1 MVRIYP
7 IEPHVDR
14 DMKKALILAVATL
27 FLSACDNQDSASIKA
42 DDAPKAQAQSAK
54 FTCVNGNIS
63 TECEIIAGDQ
73 LGSGKWRHAKLNM
86 SGSDASLNIDGELFY
101 KTDVSSEFVD
111 GKRVATFELLSAQKS
126 RAEVYLES
134 SNSESTLRV
143 NAWNSDDK
151 LMLTSSR

>member
-1 MVRIYP
+1 
-7 IEPHVDR
+7 
-14 DMKKALILAVATL
+14 MKKALILVVATL

-42 DDAPKAQAQSAK
+42 DEAPRPQAQSAK
-54 FTCVNGNIS
+54 FTCTNGNIS

-86 SGSDASLNIDGELFY
+86 SGSDASLNIDGEVFY

-151 LMLTSSR
+151 LILTSSR

>member
-1 MVRIYP
+1 
-7 IEPHVDR
+7 
-14 DMKKALILAVATL
+14 MKKALILAVATL
-27 FLSACDNQDSASIKA
+27 FLSACDNKDSASIKA
-42 DDAPKAQAQSAK
+42 DEAPKAQVQSAK

-86 SGSDASLNIDGELFY
+86 SGSDASLNIDGEVFY
-101 KTDVSSEFVD
+101 KTNVSSEFVD

-134 SNSESTLRV
+134 SNSVSTLRV